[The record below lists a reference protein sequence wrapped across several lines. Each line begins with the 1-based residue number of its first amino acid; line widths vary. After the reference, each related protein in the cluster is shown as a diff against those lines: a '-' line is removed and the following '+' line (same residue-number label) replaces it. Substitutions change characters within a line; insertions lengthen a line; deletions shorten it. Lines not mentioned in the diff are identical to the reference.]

1 VSASPYL
8 LELRPEHPPI
18 VPQLRSVPPL
28 EETSPERTPSH
39 ERPGRREQD
48 ERTHQLLREA
58 AVANPSIRE
67 RLLSEVVLL
76 NRSVA
81 HAIAGRYRS
90 RGISEEDLRQVACLA
105 LVKAARG
112 YDPDAGHDFLSY
124 AVPTIRGEV
133 KRYFRDQGWAVR
145 PTRRIQELQAR
156 IATAESELSFSLGR
170 SPRPSDIARHLDE
183 SVEAVTEALATDGCF
198 SPTSLDRPVGPGGS
212 TTTLGEMLGSEDSG
226 QQAAEA
232 RVVLGP
238 VVKALSDRDRRI
250 LMLRFFRGWTQQEI
264 AQDIGVTQMQVS
276 RLLSRILSDLRSQLQ
291 GRDLQLSEL
300 VAE

>member
-1 VSASPYL
+1 MAPPS
-8 LELRPEHPPI
+8 LRAVPSLAEP
-18 VPQLRSVPPL
+18 VPQPPAA
-28 EETSPERTPSH
+28 EPAH

-48 ERTHQLLREA
+48 ERTHELLRRAAGASEEVRSQLL
-58 AVANPSIRE
+58 SD
-67 RLLSEVVLL
+67 VVML

-81 HAIAGRYRS
+81 HAIASRYRS
-90 RGISEEDLRQVACLA
+90 RGINEEDLRQVACLA

-133 KRYFRDQGWAVR
+133 KRYFRDQGWTVR

-183 SVEAVTEALATDGCF
+183 SIEAVTEALATDGCF
-198 SPTSLDRPVGPGGS
+198 SPTSLDRPVGPTGT
-212 TTTLGEMLGSEDSG
+212 TTTLGEMLGSDDAG

-238 VVKALSDRDRRI
+238 VVKTLSDRDRRI

-264 AQDIGVTQMQVS
+264 ARDIGVTQMQVS

-291 GRDLQLSEL
+291 DDDIDFAQLI
-300 VAE
+300 AG